1 MSTAAPLPDYFGMDE
16 ASLPTLEQLP
26 EDQPTLR
33 HMVLELMISK
43 LQDRRELAEAL
54 HRIDLLLRRLYGPRS
69 ERFHPDQGQLFDE
82 ATDEQDHSTAAAAQV
97 AGDTARPQRRKARP
111 HGRRPLPADLPRRA
125 VHHELTAAERLCSCG
140 RVRVDIGTE
149 PPREQLDW
157 QPASFFVWQHFIH
170 KYLCPH
176 CAKRA
181 TALSDQAPAVAA
193 PDATTPATVPAAAE
207 SPAITG
213 SDQSPAIPAPQATTE
228 ATAPAAAESPAITGS
243 AQSPA
248 IPAPQATTEATVPAT
263 AEPPAITASERCPV
277 ALEATGAATVPSA
290 AETTTTTA
298 VSAAEATLAH
308 ETSSTASIASSAV
321 VPGVPGP
328 VIITASKPAMPIDKG
343 LPGPGLLAQVIVSK
357 YADHLPLYRQENIT
371 ARQGVL
377 LPRSTTCD
385 WMAAAAELLGP
396 LYALMVAT
404 VLRSRWLH
412 TDDTRVK
419 NLGHEPDT
427 TALARFWVYLGDR
440 DHPYNVFDFTV
451 NRQRDG
457 PQQFLKDY
465 RGYLHADAFSGYD
478 ALYLPSAADGQ
489 AAIIECAC
497 NAHARRKFVEA
508 QTSDVGRAYEALAYY
523 RQLYLLEERVKVI
536 GLDEAARLRMRQEL
550 AVTILEKFHSW
561 LAQQQPLVLP
571 KSPMAEAINY
581 ALNNW
586 TALCCYTKQGFLE
599 IDNNVAE
606 REMKQIATGRKNWL
620 FVGSAKGGR
629 TAAVLFSFT
638 FTCRRL
644 GINPWAYLQDVLGR
658 LPELPE
664 SQLSALLP
672 DRWQAASRQAR
683 AASSSSTTLPVP
695 ESMAASQV

>member
-26 EDQPTLR
+26 EDQSTLR
-33 HMVLELMISK
+33 HMVLELLMSK
-43 LQDRRELAEAL
+43 WQDRRALAEAFN
-54 HRIDLLLRRLYGPRS
+54 RIALLLRRLYGPRT
-69 ERFHPDQGQLFDE
+69 ERFHPDQGQLFD
-82 ATDEQDHSTAAAAQV
+82 AAADEQDQSAAASLA
-97 AGDTARPQRRKARP
+97 ASDRTKRQRRKARP

-125 VHHELTAAERLCSCG
+125 VHHELTTAERLCSCG
-140 RVRVDIGTE
+140 RMRVDIGTE

-176 CAKRA
+176 CAKLA
-181 TALSDQAPAVAA
+181 TAGSSQTPAVATSE
-193 PDATTPATVPAAAE
+193 ATTPAPAPAAAAA
-207 SPAITG
+207 PAMTA
-213 SDQSPAIPAPQATTE
+213 SAQSPALPAPE
-228 ATAPAAAESPAITGS
+228 ALTPTTAPAAAA
-243 AQSPA
+243 A
-248 IPAPQATTEATVPAT
+248 PAT
-263 AEPPAITASERCPV
+263 IMSDRCPV
-277 ALEATGAATVPSA
+277 ALEATGEATVPST
-290 AETTTTTA
+290 AEATTTTA
-298 VSAAEATLAH
+298 ASSAKAPLAPP
-308 ETSSTASIASSAV
+308 TNSTASRSGGTVA
-321 VPGVPGP
+321 PGVPGP
-328 VIITASKPAMPIDKG
+328 VIITASKPALPIDKG
-343 LPGPGLLAQVIVSK
+343 LPGPGLLAQIIVSK
-357 YADHLPLYRQENIT
+357 YADHLPLYRQQNIT

-412 TDDTRVK
+412 TDDTSVK
-419 NLGHEPDT
+419 NLGHEPDK

-451 NRQRDG
+451 NRQRHG

-478 ALYLPSAADGQ
+478 GLYLPRAADGQ

-523 RQLYLLEERVKVI
+523 RQLYLLEAGVKAI
-536 GLDEAARLRMRQEL
+536 GSDDAARLRMRQEL
-550 AVTILEKFHSW
+550 AVTILDKFHRW
-561 LAQQQPLVLP
+561 LEQQQPLVLP

-644 GINPWAYLQDVLGR
+644 GINPWAYLQDVLGC
-658 LPELPE
+658 LPEMPE
-664 SQLSALLP
+664 SQLGELLP
-672 DRWQAASRQAR
+672 DRWQAARGEAR
-683 AASSSSTTLPVP
+683 AASSPSTPHPVP
-695 ESMAASQV
+695 ESMPASQI